1 VAAEDSHYPS
11 VFFEVPEVLP
21 RGQHGLS
28 RDEVKR
34 VQRERVLRAFTDLL
48 AEHGYAKLRIAW
60 VCERAGVSHATFY
73 ELFGDKEACVCEA
86 YDRYIQVVWREA
98 SIIGVPEAES
108 WRSFIK
114 RSLDVYFDVLAAAPN
129 VARAFNMELRMIGP
143 RAGARQKEAL
153 HRFAKARMAGERRLR
168 ESDPRLLKRPF
179 SAHIGSVQVQ
189 RVLAREALEEEDAPQ
204 FRKLRAELLE
214 WFVAAWYG
222 DSSGT

>member
-1 VAAEDSHYPS
+1 MQAADPHRPS
-11 VFFEVPEVLP
+11 VFFEPPEALP

-73 ELFGDKEACVCEA
+73 ELFGDKEECVCAA

-98 SIIGVPEAES
+98 SIVGVPEAES
-108 WRSFIK
+108 WRGFIK
-114 RSLDVYFDVLAAAPN
+114 SSLDVYFDVLAADPN

-143 RAGARQKEAL
+143 RVGARQKEAL

-168 ESDPRLLKRPF
+168 REDPRLLKRPF
-179 SAHIGSVQVQ
+179 DVHLGSVQVQ
-189 RVLAREALEEEDAPQ
+189 RVLAREALEEEAPN
-204 FRKLRAELLE
+204 FRRLRVELLD
-214 WFVAAWYG
+214 WFVASWYG
-222 DSSGT
+222 DSGGT